1 MKGRNKNMTEAE
13 EKRMKQI
20 IKQIALKN
28 NKTVEEVRSDMEEAI
43 KEAWNNR
50 DEQTKKKWEDIGF
63 RDEEDGE
70 SEKERGTE
78 SSEKERGNE
87 SGRLPTVEEFIY
99 NISMKVNKQ

>member
-1 MKGRNKNMTEAE
+1 MTEAE
-13 EKRMKQI
+13 EKRVKQI

-43 KEAWNNR
+43 KSAWNNR
-50 DEQTKKKWEDIGF
+50 DEQTKKKWEGIGF
-63 RDEEDGE
+63 RDGEGENEE
-70 SEKERGTE
+70 TE
-78 SSEKERGNE
+78 GSEKERGNE